1 MGETSCK
8 KFPPRPFQEL
18 SPLFLQHP
26 RRIASQTIPPRV
38 LCVLVKAFVQYSVS
52 DAQTLERR
60 RSISSRKRFG
70 THDHKTLTKVSVGRG
85 FFMGKLLKKFPHTL
99 SKLSPHLYSTLVWM
113 ASQTIPP
120 RVLCVLVKAF
130 VQYSVSDVQALESR
144 R

>member
-1 MGETSCK
+1 MGKLLK
-8 KFPPRPFQEL
+8 KFPHTPSKL
-18 SPLFLQHP
+18 SPHLYNTLVWM
-26 RRIASQTIPPRV
+26 ASQTIPPRV
-38 LCVLVKAFVQYSVS
+38 LCVWVKAAMQYSVS

-130 VQYSVSDVQALESR
+130 VQYRLC
-144 R
+144 